1 MLPGPR
7 VYDPYRK
14 MDRVMRRSDRILRRM
29 AAAGMIGE
37 EEYRT
42 ALAEVPNL
50 AGMER
55 KVEKTLAA
63 PPPEEPS
70 PADPERTQAPR

>member
-1 MLPGPR
+1 
-7 VYDPYRK
+7 
-14 MDRVMRRSDRILRRM
+14 
-29 AAAGMIGE
+29 MIGE

-70 PADPERTQAPR
+70 PADPERTGPWQEGSEPKR